1 MVEIPPIKMVMN
13 WGWWNWVC
21 HFKFIELK
29 SYYCSSRLRSCV
41 LREMD
46 LGTAPLVPE
55 TQRTF
60 KNWRI
65 CRYRACQFMVESCW
79 ITAWI
84 CLKTPKKQITFLEW
98 SPPTEILSDIS
109 IVTFYLASIWHI
121 FWQFICAWLELGKP
135 GWNWGNPTT
144 TEPLSTELELW
155 PYPPQLTTKLTKILS
170 ATTRVIFTHAWY

>member
-1 MVEIPPIKMVMN
+1 
-13 WGWWNWVC
+13 
-21 HFKFIELK
+21 
-29 SYYCSSRLRSCV
+29 
-41 LREMD
+41 MD

-79 ITAWI
+79 ITTWI
-84 CLKTPKKQITFLEW
+84 CLKTPEKQITFLEW

-170 ATTRVIFTHAWY
+170 ATTRVIFTQRLVLKQYTHTRIYICIYINIYI